1 MSMAAVRRRSV
12 RAACAGLGA
21 ALLLLGAG
29 AARGHARWPTVEL
42 PPDASSYALG
52 EEIAVDGL
60 PMRIRGWSSASST
73 AQLAAWFRRHLG
85 QPLMENTLG
94 RKLILGR
101 LSGEY
106 YISVQLEEAGQGTR
120 GVLAVSHL
128 KAGYQRRADTR
139 AAMQRLLARLP
150 SGSRVVSQMVSSDGG
165 KLASYAVLA
174 NQYHEDINRERVIG
188 LMRED
193 GLALE
198 REAQTAST
206 PAQPLPAGAQNGR
219 SLWFKGAG
227 KEAMAVI
234 CRGQDGATTVV
245 LNTITYMEHVK

>member
-1 MSMAAVRRRSV
+1 MSVAAFRRRGL
-12 RAACAGLGA
+12 RAACASLGA
-21 ALLLLGAG
+21 ALLLGAG
-29 AARGHARWPTVEL
+29 PACSQARWPTVEL

-52 EEIAVDGL
+52 EEISVDGL
-60 PMRIRGWSSASST
+60 PMRIRGWSSASSP

-120 GVLAVSHL
+120 GAVAVSHL
-128 KAGYQRRADTR
+128 KAGYQRRADTH

-150 SGSRVVSQMVSSDGG
+150 SGSRVVSQMASSDGN

-174 NQYHEDINRERVIG
+174 NQYHEDVNRERVIG

-219 SLWFKGAG
+219 TLWFKGAG

-234 CRGQDGATTVV
+234 CRGQDGSTTVV
-245 LNTITYMEHVK
+245 LNTVTYMEHVK